1 MADHPDALCSREEAA
16 EKATAVR
23 QELKVWE
30 KEFAAANGGRKA
42 GRDDIKQNPH
52 IAQKYKE
59 YGQIKNLEAKLNRK
73 QKQNC
78 QNRSPKSENMRRHQV
93 QQMRPPNSTTPRKS
107 SKGLFATPRH
117 SRSEKTHPSN
127 LDPYDSP
134 STFRKLFSPRTHVQ
148 NLPAPSPLKAAIGP
162 TPQRD
167 GKTLGLFDLLSESG
181 GSNNATPPVNRQ
193 KDALAAGFQTP
204 SKPKTFDPIK
214 EAPEE
219 EEEEESSRITRTPA
233 STTKQF
239 YLANLFATPTTMRYA
254 AMVEAD
260 DEKEVQASANL
271 KSNAHSPET
280 NHSATP
286 SFLRRSNS
294 GRYPAP
300 SNKDGSGLSPI
311 KSRQPGRF
319 HGKGLSTIVQGLRDM
334 EEERLDAEE
343 EQMDDDWEMMRE
355 LEGEADGFSYPV
367 PEANPPQEAQRPYK
381 KKGQKRTT
389 RRVIMRPVIRQA
401 KPRHASNASP
411 PPEENSDDELAAD
424 VVPETQVQAHS
435 DEIPQDIFDA
445 DEEGDEVAS
454 LHTMSDPESGD
465 GEPDPDSDGDPEYG
479 EQTKPVP
486 KPKSFSD
493 RLKEAVSKVTPTS
506 KEPAPV
512 STKPPPATEEK
523 KKPKERKVNPQTH
536 ANYRSLKIHNRGSR
550 GGGRFRRK

>member
-59 YGQIKNLEAKLNRK
+59 YGQLKNLEAKLNRHA
-73 QKQNC
+73 
-78 QNRSPKSENMRRHQV
+78 NRQAEAKLPESQSKKRKHASPSGPANA
-93 QQMRPPNSTTPRKS
+93 PPNSTTPRKS

-117 SRSEKTHPSN
+117 SRSEMTHPSN

-134 STFRKLFSPRTHVQ
+134 STFRKLFSPSTHAQ
-148 NLPAPSPLKAAIGP
+148 NMPAPSPLKAAIGP

-181 GSNNATPPVNRQ
+181 GSNNATPSVNRQ

-219 EEEEESSRITRTPA
+219 EEEESSRITRTPA
-233 STTKQF
+233 SSTKQF

-260 DEKEVQASANL
+260 DEKEVQASANQ

-343 EQMDDDWEMMRE
+343 GQMDDDWELMRE

-367 PEANPPQEAQRPYK
+367 PEAHPPQDAQRPYK

-401 KPRHASNASP
+401 KPRQASNAAP
-411 PPEENSDDELAAD
+411 QAEEESDDELAAD
-424 VVPETQVQAHS
+424 VVPETLVQAHS
-435 DEIPQDIFDA
+435 DEIPQDVLDA

-454 LHTMSDPESGD
+454 LHNMS
-465 GEPDPDSDGDPEYG
+465 EPDPDSDGDPEYG

-493 RLKEAVSKVTPTS
+493 RLKEAVSKVKPTS

-512 STKPPPATEEK
+512 PVKSAPATEE

-536 ANYRSLKIHNRGSR
+536 ANYRSLKIHRGSR